1 MPFFECIENF
11 FKILYESYTAKSICA
26 SISFIVGWITLYLSI
41 KNSSLQ
47 ILKSEQDIFDKLE
60 ASIKEYKE
68 LGLEIIQKQESEQ
81 DVSCLIEKQNS
92 LEEDLLNRLEFIC
105 FNVNRGRISKKY
117 FIEMHYN
124 LLDYVK
130 DNFKEIKEKDGTSE
144 YIEIRKLLY
153 KNHKKIEQLIQ
164 TNNEIIFKN

>member
-1 MPFFECIENF
+1 MPFFECIEHYS
-11 FKILYESYTAKSICA
+11 KILYESYAVKSA
-26 SISFIVGWITLYLSI
+26 FAAISFIAGWIILYLSI
-41 KNSSLQ
+41 KNSKLQ

-68 LGLEIIQKQESEQ
+68 LGLEIIQKQESEHNI
-81 DVSCLIEKQNS
+81 SHLIEKQNS

-124 LLDYVK
+124 LLDYAK
-130 DNFKEIKEKDGTSE
+130 DNFKEIKEKDGTPE

-153 KNHKKIEQLIQ
+153 KNHEKIKQLTQ
-164 TNNEIIFKN
+164 TNNEVIFKN